1 MIFAC
6 PDCGQGME
14 APNSAVGKKLLCP
27 SCQFTFVAR
36 LPKATVVGEADEDVG
51 DVHPAA
57 DDYDDAEILGP
68 AGGDPFP
75 SVYTREGGPTAPG
88 YAPPPAPP
96 ARPMGGFR
104 GGRRSR
110 SQAMTDALAR
120 LAAGEPVGEEAE
132 SRHPPMP
139 PGWYLEDLDGLKG
152 PYTSLDIS
160 KAMYQGSM
168 PSDAMLW
175 HSTKNVRVKVRE
187 VRDLVRKIGDEKK
200 RAKSAASARAA
211 EAVRAAQAEKT
222 KKAKKA
228 ARPVAKPEP
237 EDEEPAEDRPP
248 QTQGTPATDALSLL
262 AQAARTSRPG
272 PTGRAAPR
280 TPEAHTPPPSQPR
293 GACAVLWVVRV
304 VLLACGATTALPWL
318 STAAAV
324 ATTGPASRP
333 VQSAMTLFQLSTPMA
348 IVIVL
353 CFVAAVG
360 VSFLVA
366 GHRVAQ
372 IGFASQ
378 VAVTCLVVLVPFI
391 FYGGVGRQP
400 AAGARTPVAMGWGAW
415 LCLAMNVLAMLL
427 AVVYL
432 FVRAKGAAAGG
443 YAAELVKED
452 LDEDDMPI
460 LDEGSA
466 HEEPTEQDE
475 AEDDP
480 PS

>member
-1 MIFAC
+1 MVFTC
-6 PDCGQGME
+6 PECGQGME

-27 SCQFTFVAR
+27 SCQFTFVAK
-36 LPKATVVGEADEDVG
+36 LPKATVVGEADEDVS
-51 DVHPAA
+51 DVYPAE
-57 DDYDDAEILGP
+57 DDFDDAEILGP

-75 SVYTREGGPTAPG
+75 SVYAPEGGPAAPG

-96 ARPMGGFR
+96 ASPRGGFR

-110 SQAMTDALAR
+110 RRATADALAR

-139 PGWYLEDLDGLKG
+139 PGWYLEAPDGLKG

-168 PSDAMLW
+168 PLDAMLW

-187 VRDLVRKIGDEKK
+187 VRELVQKLGDEKK
-200 RAKSAASARAA
+200 RAKAAASARAA
-211 EAVRAAQAEKT
+211 EAVKAAQAERD
-222 KKAKKA
+222 KKAKRA

-237 EDEEPAEDRPP
+237 EGEEPAEDRPR
-248 QTQGTPATDALSLL
+248 QTRDTPATDALSLL
-262 AQAARTSRPG
+262 AQAARASRPG
-272 PTGRAAPR
+272 PTGGAASRTRA
-280 TPEAHTPPPSQPR
+280 AHTPPPSQSR

-304 VLLACGATTALPWL
+304 VLLACGATTALPWV
-318 STAAAV
+318 STATA
-324 ATTGPASRP
+324 
-333 VQSAMTLFQLSTPMA
+333 SAMTLFQLSTPMA
-348 IVIVL
+348 IVILV
-353 CFVAAVG
+353 CFVAAIG

-366 GHRVAQ
+366 RHRVAQ

-400 AAGARTPVAMGWGAW
+400 AAGARTQVAMGWGAW

-432 FVRAKGAAAGG
+432 FVRVKGAAAGG
-443 YAAELVKED
+443 YAAELVEED

-460 LDEGSA
+460 LDEESA

-480 PS
+480 PA